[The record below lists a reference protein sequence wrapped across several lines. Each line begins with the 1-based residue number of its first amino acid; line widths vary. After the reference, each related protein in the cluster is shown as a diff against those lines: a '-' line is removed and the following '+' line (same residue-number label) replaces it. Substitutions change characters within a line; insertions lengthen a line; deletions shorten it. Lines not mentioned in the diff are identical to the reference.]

1 MSSCFSLNIWLDHS
15 RLLIFECSLLLI
27 VFTDIFHVSL
37 LFRCPQIPF
46 IFPPPRSIKF
56 WNEEPLVVQ
65 LIKIA
70 FQNISVRIILDKLV
84 CHCWGIAFT
93 PKLLAISSKLLLLI
107 IQEICQKK
115 ICDRSYLCQKI
126 MPKKAY
132 FATFANLQQKCR
144 NGASNYAESA

>member
-1 MSSCFSLNIWLDHS
+1 MSSCFSLNIWLNHS

-37 LFRCPQIPF
+37 LFRCLQIPF

-65 LIKIA
+65 PIKIA

-93 PKLLAISSKLLLLI
+93 PKLLGISSKLLLLH
-107 IQEICQKK
+107 EIC
-115 ICDRSYLCQKI
+115 
-126 MPKKAY
+126 PKNSATQFFRPKNYAQKAY
-132 FATFANLQQKCR
+132 FATFANLRQKCI
-144 NGASNYAESA
+144 NGAWNYAKSA